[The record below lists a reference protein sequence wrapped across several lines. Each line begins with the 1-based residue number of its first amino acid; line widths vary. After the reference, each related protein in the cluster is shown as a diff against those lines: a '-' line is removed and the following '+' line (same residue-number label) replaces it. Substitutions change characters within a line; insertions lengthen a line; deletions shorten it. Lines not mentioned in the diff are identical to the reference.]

1 MQVVDHIFSFLRHKR
16 AVYSPKGTWFTPTL
30 RTFQVDLSRYK
41 SWEKC
46 FMTFKVWQNN
56 CWRLLGTKFRT
67 SWITESN
74 SDEVSLDQGRWRELK
89 KKDKYKIR
97 AQV

>member
-56 CWRLLGTKFRT
+56 WWT

-74 SDEVSLDQGRWRELK
+74 SDEASLDQGRWRELK